1 MSDLKA
7 YIKSLNAETLA
18 WVAVDPANRFAGTL
32 VEDLEH
38 WAEYGITTAAG
49 LKRYLDECAY
59 SDGYKSIYG
68 VRPRHVGGMS
78 DAALADALAGLE
90 ADAIAEAEAEEYYA
104 SIAVEAAKVE
114 EMNNPAPLAWEAE
127 DLEYGS

>member
-1 MSDLKA
+1 MTDLLT
-7 YIKSLNAETLA
+7 YIKTLNAETLA
-18 WVAVDPANRFAGTL
+18 WVAEDSANRWAGTL
-32 VEDLEH
+32 VEDLDH
-38 WAEYGITTAAG
+38 WAGYGITTPSH

-59 SDGYKSIYG
+59 SDGYKEVYG
-68 VRPRHVGGMS
+68 RRPRFVSSMS

-90 ADAIAEAEAEEYYA
+90 ADAIAESEAEEYYA

-127 DLEYGS
+127 DLMYS